1 MDEYLNRYPNERIIN
16 EAEWKKKHKIVQL
29 IYVMQAIQVDVLH
42 STFGAIYFWKV
53 SYDKRIHHRHI
64 YFKS

>member
-1 MDEYLNRYPNERIIN
+1 MRELYN
-16 EAEWKKKHKIVQL
+16 EAEWKKKPIKL
-29 IYVMQAIQVDVLH
+29 YNLRNAGNSNGFLQVDVLH

-53 SYDKRIHHRHI
+53 SYDKRIHHRLS